1 VFWLQVEVDQL
12 AADRES
18 LEQTVTTLEES
29 MAALTTRLDE
39 ARDRERLLLDYPDI
53 NGPVNPDLV
62 GRCIA
67 IKHHNPRF
75 GLMVEC
81 LPHE

>member
-1 VFWLQVEVDQL
+1 
-12 AADRES
+12 
-18 LEQTVTTLEES
+18 